1 MSKQAQARTD
11 MLHGSLADKLFWFAL
26 PIAASSMLQQLF
38 NSADV
43 AVVGRFA
50 EEGALAAVGSNTVLV
65 NLLVNVFVGLSVGA
79 NVVISQ
85 AIGHRRTEEVGTV
98 VHTAMLF
105 SLFCGLGSMALGLL
119 ASRPVLSWMG
129 APEDVLE
136 RAVLYLRLYCLG
148 LPFIIPYNFGAAI
161 LRSVG
166 DTKRP
171 MYTLIISGILN
182 VCLNLVFVIGF
193 RMGVAGVALATVLAN
208 LFNAAAVVVLLCRET
223 GFIQL
228 RLREL
233 RIRRAVLGRLLRI
246 GAPAALQSAV
256 FSLSNIC
263 LQTAINGF
271 GSSVV
276 AGMTAAGSLE
286 FFGFFIIGAFS
297 QAATTFAGQNYGA
310 GQYRRCRK
318 ILRLCLAEAAGACLA
333 LCMVF
338 LVFRDFFLRIYT
350 TDPLELEYAALRLQ
364 VMAPLIFT
372 TCTYDNT
379 GSALR
384 GMGHS
389 LVPALIT
396 VLGTVVFRVSW
407 VYTVF
412 PHWNTLAS
420 LLAVYPISWLLTG
433 TMMVSYYFYVRRRC
447 LRSDAPDSEDGSGQ
461 GDYGAETRGV

>member
-1 MSKQAQARTD
+1 MTKQLQVRTD
-11 MLHGSLADKLFWFAL
+11 MLHGSLADKIFWFAL

-85 AIGHRRTEEVGTV
+85 SIGHRRTEEVGAV

-105 SLFCGLGSMALGLL
+105 SLFCGLGSMVLGLL
-119 ASRPVLSWMG
+119 VSRPVLVWMG
-129 APEDVLE
+129 APGDVLE

-171 MYTLIISGILN
+171 MYCLIVSGVLN
-182 VCLNLVFVIGF
+182 VCLNLVFVIGL

-208 LFNAAAVVVLLCRET
+208 LFNAAAVVVILCRET

-233 RIRRAVLGRLLRI
+233 CIRKPILGRLLRI

-263 LQTAINGF
+263 LQTAINSF

-276 AGMTAAGSLE
+276 AGMTAAANLE
-286 FFGFFIIGAFS
+286 YFGFFIVGAFS
-297 QAATTFAGQNYGA
+297 QAATTFTGQNYGA

-318 ILRLCLAEAAGACLA
+318 ILRICLAEAAGASLA

-338 LVFRDFFLRIYT
+338 LVGRGFFLRIYT
-350 TDPLELEYAALRLQ
+350 TDPVELEYAVLRLQ
-364 VMAPLIFT
+364 VMTPLIFI

-389 LVPALIT
+389 LIPALIT
-396 VLGTVVFRVSW
+396 VLGTVVFRVFW

-412 PHWNTLAS
+412 PYWKSLAS
-420 LLAVYPISWLLTG
+420 LLAVYPISWVLTG
-433 TMMVSYYFYVRRRC
+433 GMMMCDYFYVRWRF
-447 LRSDAPDSEDGSGQ
+447 LRSDLPGSGSSGGSDYEPDG
-461 GDYGAETRGV
+461 GDA